1 MHTQD
6 SRIAVMAIPIGVIV
20 ASAVIVSGAWLIAGD
35 ELPSGAMIVVS
46 MLGVV
51 GTMWGVFNLNFR
63 NNGGAGLERFYTLG
77 FRPRSATSINIVAAD
92 GVCPRGFKINDTIE
106 VGADGALSNSMCRAA
121 VEALRPSILSG
132 PGTTYHGAMPKCQCP
147 VADTQ
152 LTFAP
157 GSPSSVQNH

>member
-6 SRIAVMAIPIGVIV
+6 SRIAVLAIPIGVII

-35 ELPSGAMIVVS
+35 GLPSGAMIVVS
-46 MLGVV
+46 MVGGV
-51 GTMWGVFNLNFR
+51 GTMWGVFNLSFR
-63 NNGGAGLERFYTLG
+63 NSGGAGLERFYTLG

-106 VGADGALSNSMCRAA
+106 VGADGALSNSMCRVA
-121 VEALRPSILSG
+121 VEALRPSILSRPDT
-132 PGTTYHGAMPKCQCP
+132 PGFNAMPQCQCP
-147 VADTQ
+147 IANTQ

-157 GSPSSVQNH
+157 DTPAPVRNH